1 MPDDKLNRLLSGPL
15 VPCLWIVFDRMNV
28 LNGMLY
34 SLKGQT
40 DSFLTGARRVLEMRK
55 SHQGPDEVPM
65 LLTWASLPVSDLT
78 NWPEHEGQE
87 HYASGG
93 FGAQDEK
100 YLALVEVLFRRNAAW
115 TVAQG
120 WEAHETFLLDIL
132 AVYLQERR
140 GDADAQKLNNY
151 CAKKRRECPVKPEE
165 WRDFVCWAYR
175 GNDNKKLLG
184 YLRRL
189 APHLKEGETRNYR
202 CINLGS
208 WYRALAKVRHAVT
221 HSGLRI
227 LPDQVRRMDQDAL
240 NALARF
246 FPGAETDKGYELRM
260 GAEETNRVLI
270 TLAEHAFLVFKGL
283 SLEAGYDWEVLGKPR
298 RITWANEFPG

>member
-1 MPDDKLNRLLSGPL
+1 MA
-15 VPCLWIVFDRMNV
+15 
-28 LNGMLY
+28 
-34 SLKGQT
+34 
-40 DSFLTGARRVLEMRK
+40 GALCVWWLRC
-55 SHQGPDEVPM
+55 
-65 LLTWASLPVSDLT
+65 A
-78 NWPEHEGQE
+78 
-87 HYASGG
+87 
-93 FGAQDEK
+93 DEK
-100 YLALVEVLFRRNAAW
+100 YLALVEALFRRNAAW

-120 WEAHETFLLDIL
+120 WEAHETFLFDIL

-140 GDADAQKLNNY
+140 GDADAQTLNKY
-151 CAKKRRECPVKPEE
+151 CEKKYLECPVKPEE

-189 APHLKEGETRNYR
+189 APHLKEGETRLPVHR
-202 CINLGS
+202 PSGS

-227 LPDQVRRMDQDAL
+227 LPDQVRRMGQEAL

-260 GAEETNRVLI
+260 GAQEANRVLT

-283 SLEAGYDWEVLGKPR
+283 SLKAGYDWKVLGKSR
-298 RITWANEFPG
+298 QITRANEVSG